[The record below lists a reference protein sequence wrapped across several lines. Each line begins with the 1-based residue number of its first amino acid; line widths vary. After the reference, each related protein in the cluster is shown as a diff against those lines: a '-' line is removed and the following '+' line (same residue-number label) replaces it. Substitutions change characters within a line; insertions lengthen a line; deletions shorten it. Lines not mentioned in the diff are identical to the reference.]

1 MPFALGYPV
10 SKSRPKEGPMQK
22 STQLIIL
29 GLILVG
35 GAQAQSKGV
44 SLKKVRTIFS
54 KADANQDG
62 LLNRAEATAVGIP
75 QRDMVRVDA
84 DKSGDLSG
92 EEFVFYYSQLLTRA
106 GRAPAKDLELEAKR
120 ITDARRAAKAK
131 AQERIDQARA
141 DKQAKDQGRADQAR
155 TDSKAKDQ
163 ARIDQARAD
172 KQAKDQGR
180 ADQARTDSKAKDQA
194 RIDQARADKQAKDQG
209 RADQARTDSKAKDQ
223 ARIDQARADKQ
234 AKDQGRADQ
243 ARTDSKAKDQARI
256 DQARADKQAK
266 DQGRADQAR
275 TDSKAK
281 DQARIDQARAD
292 KQAKDQG
299 RADQARTDS
308 KAKDQARIDQARAD
322 KQAKDQG
329 RKDAQ
334 SSTPSPETQIQGAIK
349 SLRAAVQGG
358 RVSADGAKNVLA
370 LLTNKGVPTSVEDLR
385 LLHQSAT
392 TRVTALA
399 KAGKLTPGEARELH
413 KALTRRMQQA
423 AAKHAAAG
431 QNPAAKPPARPK
443 PGGDSPARKAKPA
456 DGKKAQGR
464 VKDAPRPEPVVKP
477 ADGNIRRKGEGQE
490 AGFAPL
496 GQGRSRRKP

>member
-22 STQLIIL
+22 FNQLIIL

-106 GRAPAKDLELEAKR
+106 GRAPAKDLEVEAKR
-120 ITDARRAAKAK
+120 ITDARRAAKKKAQERVDQARADKKAK
-131 AQERIDQARA
+131 DQGRADEARTDSKAKDQERIDQARA
-141 DKQAKDQGRADQAR
+141 DKKAKDQGRADEAR

-172 KQAKDQGR
+172 KK
-180 ADQARTDSKAKDQA
+180 
-194 RIDQARADKQAKDQG
+194 
-209 RADQARTDSKAKDQ
+209 
-223 ARIDQARADKQ
+223 
-234 AKDQGRADQ
+234 
-243 ARTDSKAKDQARI
+243 
-256 DQARADKQAK
+256 
-266 DQGRADQAR
+266 
-275 TDSKAK
+275 
-281 DQARIDQARAD
+281 
-292 KQAKDQG
+292 
-299 RADQARTDS
+299 
-308 KAKDQARIDQARAD
+308 
-322 KQAKDQG
+322 AKDQG

-334 SSTPSPETQIQGAIK
+334 KPTPSPETEIQGAIK
-349 SLRAAVQGG
+349 SLRAAIQVG

-370 LLTNKGVPTSVEDLR
+370 LLTNKGVPTNVEDLR

-423 AAKHAAAG
+423 AAKHAPAG
-431 QNPAAKPPARPK
+431 QNPAAKPPARRK
-443 PGGDSPARKAKPA
+443 AGGDSPARKAKPA
-456 DGKKAQGR
+456 DGKKAEGR

-477 ADGNIRRKGEGQE
+477 ADGNTRRKARAKKPASRPSDKG
-490 AGFAPL
+490 
-496 GQGRSRRKP
+496 GRDGSRS

>member
-1 MPFALGYPV
+1 
-10 SKSRPKEGPMQK
+10 MQK
-22 STQLIIL
+22 FNQLIIL

-106 GRAPAKDLELEAKR
+106 GRAPAKDLEVEAKR
-120 ITDARRAAKAK
+120 ITDARRAAKKKAQERVDQARADKKAK
-131 AQERIDQARA
+131 DQGRADEARTDSKAKDQERIDQARA
-141 DKQAKDQGRADQAR
+141 DKKAKDQGRADEAR

-172 KQAKDQGR
+172 KKAKDQGR
-180 ADQARTDSKAKDQA
+180 ADEARTDSKAKDQA
-194 RIDQARADKQAKDQG
+194 RIDQARADKK
-209 RADQARTDSKAKDQ
+209 
-223 ARIDQARADKQ
+223 
-234 AKDQGRADQ
+234 
-243 ARTDSKAKDQARI
+243 
-256 DQARADKQAK
+256 
-266 DQGRADQAR
+266 
-275 TDSKAK
+275 
-281 DQARIDQARAD
+281 
-292 KQAKDQG
+292 
-299 RADQARTDS
+299 
-308 KAKDQARIDQARAD
+308 
-322 KQAKDQG
+322 AKDQG

-334 SSTPSPETQIQGAIK
+334 KPTPSPETEIQGAIK
-349 SLRAAVQGG
+349 SLRAAVQVG

-370 LLTNKGVPTSVEDLR
+370 LLTNKGVPTNVEDLR

-423 AAKHAAAG
+423 AAKHAPAR
-431 QNPAAKPPARPK
+431 QNPAAKPPARRK
-443 PGGDSPARKAKPA
+443 AGGDSPARKAKPA
-456 DGKKAQGR
+456 DGKKAEGR

-477 ADGNIRRKGEGQE
+477 ADGNTRRKARAKKPASRPSDKG
-490 AGFAPL
+490 
-496 GQGRSRRKP
+496 GRDGSRS

>member
-1 MPFALGYPV
+1 
-10 SKSRPKEGPMQK
+10 MQK

-106 GRAPAKDLELEAKR
+106 GRAPAKDLEVEAKR
-120 ITDARRAAKAK
+120 ITDARRAAKKKAQERVDQARADKKAK
-131 AQERIDQARA
+131 DQGRADEARTDSKAKDQERIDQARA
-141 DKQAKDQGRADQAR
+141 DKKAKDQGRADEARTDSKAKDQERIDQARADKKAKDQGRADEAR

-172 KQAKDQGR
+172 KK
-180 ADQARTDSKAKDQA
+180 
-194 RIDQARADKQAKDQG
+194 
-209 RADQARTDSKAKDQ
+209 
-223 ARIDQARADKQ
+223 
-234 AKDQGRADQ
+234 
-243 ARTDSKAKDQARI
+243 
-256 DQARADKQAK
+256 
-266 DQGRADQAR
+266 
-275 TDSKAK
+275 
-281 DQARIDQARAD
+281 
-292 KQAKDQG
+292 
-299 RADQARTDS
+299 
-308 KAKDQARIDQARAD
+308 
-322 KQAKDQG
+322 AKDQG

-334 SSTPSPETQIQGAIK
+334 KPTTSPETEIQGAIK
-349 SLRAAVQGG
+349 SLRAAVQVG

-370 LLTNKGVPTSVEDLR
+370 LLTNKGVPTNVEDLR

-423 AAKHAAAG
+423 AAKHAPAR
-431 QNPAAKPPARPK
+431 QNPAAKPPARRK
-443 PGGDSPARKAKPA
+443 AGGDSPARKAKPA
-456 DGKKAQGR
+456 DGKKAEGR

-477 ADGNIRRKGEGQE
+477 ADGNTRRKARAKKPASRPSDKG
-490 AGFAPL
+490 
-496 GQGRSRRKP
+496 GRDGSRS

>member
-1 MPFALGYPV
+1 
-10 SKSRPKEGPMQK
+10 MQK

-106 GRAPAKDLELEAKR
+106 GRAPAKDLEVEAKR
-120 ITDARRAAKAK
+120 ITDARRAAKKK

-141 DKQAKDQGRADQAR
+141 DKKAKDQGRADEARTDSKAKDQERIDQARADKKAKDQGRADEARTDSKAKDQERIDQARADKKAKDQGRADEAR

-172 KQAKDQGR
+172 KK
-180 ADQARTDSKAKDQA
+180 
-194 RIDQARADKQAKDQG
+194 
-209 RADQARTDSKAKDQ
+209 
-223 ARIDQARADKQ
+223 
-234 AKDQGRADQ
+234 
-243 ARTDSKAKDQARI
+243 
-256 DQARADKQAK
+256 
-266 DQGRADQAR
+266 
-275 TDSKAK
+275 
-281 DQARIDQARAD
+281 
-292 KQAKDQG
+292 
-299 RADQARTDS
+299 
-308 KAKDQARIDQARAD
+308 
-322 KQAKDQG
+322 AKDQG

-334 SSTPSPETQIQGAIK
+334 KPTTSPETEIQGAIK
-349 SLRAAVQGG
+349 SLRAAVQVG

-370 LLTNKGVPTSVEDLR
+370 LLTNKGVPTNVEDLR

-399 KAGKLTPGEARELH
+399 KAGKLTSGEARELH

-423 AAKHAAAG
+423 AAKHAPAG
-431 QNPAAKPPARPK
+431 QDPAAKPPARRK

-456 DGKKAQGR
+456 DGKKAEGG

-477 ADGNIRRKGEGQE
+477 ADGNTRRKARAKKPASRPSDKG
-490 AGFAPL
+490 
-496 GQGRSRRKP
+496 GRDGSRS

>member
-1 MPFALGYPV
+1 
-10 SKSRPKEGPMQK
+10 MQK

-106 GRAPAKDLELEAKR
+106 GRAPAKDLEVEAKR
-120 ITDARRAAKAK
+120 ITDARRAAKKKAQERVDQARADKKAK
-131 AQERIDQARA
+131 DQGRADEARTDSKAKDQERIDQARA
-141 DKQAKDQGRADQAR
+141 DKKAKDQGRADEAR

-163 ARIDQARAD
+163 ERIDQARAD
-172 KQAKDQGR
+172 KKAKDQGR
-180 ADQARTDSKAKDQA
+180 ADEARTDSKAKDQE
-194 RIDQARADKQAKDQG
+194 RIDQARADKK
-209 RADQARTDSKAKDQ
+209 
-223 ARIDQARADKQ
+223 
-234 AKDQGRADQ
+234 
-243 ARTDSKAKDQARI
+243 
-256 DQARADKQAK
+256 
-266 DQGRADQAR
+266 
-275 TDSKAK
+275 
-281 DQARIDQARAD
+281 
-292 KQAKDQG
+292 
-299 RADQARTDS
+299 
-308 KAKDQARIDQARAD
+308 
-322 KQAKDQG
+322 AKDQG

-334 SSTPSPETQIQGAIK
+334 KPTPSPETEIQGAIK
-349 SLRAAVQGG
+349 SLRAAVQVG

-370 LLTNKGVPTSVEDLR
+370 LLTNKGVPTNVEDLR

-423 AAKHAAAG
+423 AAKHAPAG
-431 QNPAAKPPARPK
+431 QDPAAKPPARRK

-456 DGKKAQGR
+456 DGKKAEGR

-477 ADGNIRRKGEGQE
+477 ADGNTRRKARAKKPASRPSDKG
-490 AGFAPL
+490 
-496 GQGRSRRKP
+496 GRDGSRS

>member
-1 MPFALGYPV
+1 
-10 SKSRPKEGPMQK
+10 MQK

-106 GRAPAKDLELEAKR
+106 GRAPAKDLEVEAKR

-141 DKQAKDQGRADQAR
+141 DKQAKDQERIDQARADKQAKNQGRADQAR

-194 RIDQARADKQAKDQG
+194 RF
-209 RADQARTDSKAKDQ
+209 
-223 ARIDQARADKQ
+223 
-234 AKDQGRADQ
+234 
-243 ARTDSKAKDQARI
+243 
-256 DQARADKQAK
+256 
-266 DQGRADQAR
+266 
-275 TDSKAK
+275 
-281 DQARIDQARAD
+281 
-292 KQAKDQG
+292 
-299 RADQARTDS
+299 
-308 KAKDQARIDQARAD
+308 DQARAD

-477 ADGNIRRKGEGQE
+477 ADGNIRRKARAKKPASRPSDKG
-490 AGFAPL
+490 
-496 GQGRSRRKP
+496 GRDGSRS

>member
-106 GRAPAKDLELEAKR
+106 GRAPAKDLEVEAKR

-141 DKQAKDQGRADQAR
+141 DKQAKDQE
-155 TDSKAKDQ
+155 
-163 ARIDQARAD
+163 RIDQARAD
-172 KQAKDQGR
+172 KQAKN
-180 ADQARTDSKAKDQA
+180 
-194 RIDQARADKQAKDQG
+194 
-209 RADQARTDSKAKDQ
+209 
-223 ARIDQARADKQ
+223 
-234 AKDQGRADQ
+234 
-243 ARTDSKAKDQARI
+243 
-256 DQARADKQAK
+256 
-266 DQGRADQAR
+266 QGRADQAR

-477 ADGNIRRKGEGQE
+477 ADGNIRRKARAKKPASRPSDKG
-490 AGFAPL
+490 
-496 GQGRSRRKP
+496 GRDGSRS

>member
-1 MPFALGYPV
+1 
-10 SKSRPKEGPMQK
+10 MQK

-106 GRAPAKDLELEAKR
+106 GRAPAKDLEVEAKR
-120 ITDARRAAKAK
+120 ITDARRAAKKK
-131 AQERIDQARA
+131 AQERVDQARA
-141 DKQAKDQGRADQAR
+141 DKKAKDQGRADEAR

-172 KQAKDQGR
+172 KK
-180 ADQARTDSKAKDQA
+180 
-194 RIDQARADKQAKDQG
+194 
-209 RADQARTDSKAKDQ
+209 
-223 ARIDQARADKQ
+223 
-234 AKDQGRADQ
+234 
-243 ARTDSKAKDQARI
+243 
-256 DQARADKQAK
+256 
-266 DQGRADQAR
+266 
-275 TDSKAK
+275 
-281 DQARIDQARAD
+281 
-292 KQAKDQG
+292 
-299 RADQARTDS
+299 
-308 KAKDQARIDQARAD
+308 
-322 KQAKDQG
+322 AKDQG

-334 SSTPSPETQIQGAIK
+334 KPTPSPETEIQGAIK
-349 SLRAAVQGG
+349 SLRAAVQVG

-370 LLTNKGVPTSVEDLR
+370 LLTNKGVPTNVEDLR

-423 AAKHAAAG
+423 AAKHAPAR
-431 QNPAAKPPARPK
+431 QNPAAKPPARRK
-443 PGGDSPARKAKPA
+443 AGGDSPARKAKPA
-456 DGKKAQGR
+456 DGKKAEGR

-477 ADGNIRRKGEGQE
+477 ADGNTRRKARAKKPASRPSDKG
-490 AGFAPL
+490 
-496 GQGRSRRKP
+496 GRDGSRS

>member
-22 STQLIIL
+22 FNQLIIL

-106 GRAPAKDLELEAKR
+106 GRAPAKDLEVEAKR
-120 ITDARRAAKAK
+120 ITDARRAAKKKAQERVDQARADKKAK
-131 AQERIDQARA
+131 DQGRADEARTDSKAKDQERIDQARA
-141 DKQAKDQGRADQAR
+141 DKKAKDQGRADEARTDSKAKDQERIDQARADKKAKDQERIDQARADKKAKDQGRADEAR

-172 KQAKDQGR
+172 KK
-180 ADQARTDSKAKDQA
+180 
-194 RIDQARADKQAKDQG
+194 
-209 RADQARTDSKAKDQ
+209 
-223 ARIDQARADKQ
+223 
-234 AKDQGRADQ
+234 
-243 ARTDSKAKDQARI
+243 
-256 DQARADKQAK
+256 
-266 DQGRADQAR
+266 
-275 TDSKAK
+275 
-281 DQARIDQARAD
+281 
-292 KQAKDQG
+292 
-299 RADQARTDS
+299 
-308 KAKDQARIDQARAD
+308 
-322 KQAKDQG
+322 AKDQG

-334 SSTPSPETQIQGAIK
+334 KPTPSPETEIQGAIK
-349 SLRAAVQGG
+349 SLRAAIQVG

-370 LLTNKGVPTSVEDLR
+370 LLTNKGVPTNVEDLR

-423 AAKHAAAG
+423 AAKHAPAG
-431 QNPAAKPPARPK
+431 QNPAAKPPARRK
-443 PGGDSPARKAKPA
+443 AGGDSPARKAKPA
-456 DGKKAQGR
+456 DGKKAEGR

-477 ADGNIRRKGEGQE
+477 ADGNTRRKARAKKPASRPSDKG
-490 AGFAPL
+490 
-496 GQGRSRRKP
+496 GRDGSRS

>member
-1 MPFALGYPV
+1 
-10 SKSRPKEGPMQK
+10 MQK
-22 STQLIIL
+22 FNQLIIL

-106 GRAPAKDLELEAKR
+106 GRAPAKDLEVEAKR
-120 ITDARRAAKAK
+120 ITDARRAAKKKAQERVDQARADKKAK
-131 AQERIDQARA
+131 DQGRADEARTDSKAKDQERIDQARA
-141 DKQAKDQGRADQAR
+141 DKKAKDQGRADEAR

-172 KQAKDQGR
+172 KKAKDQGR
-180 ADQARTDSKAKDQA
+180 ADEARTDSKAKDQERIDQARADKKAKDQGRADEARTDSKAKDQA
-194 RIDQARADKQAKDQG
+194 RIDQARADKK
-209 RADQARTDSKAKDQ
+209 
-223 ARIDQARADKQ
+223 
-234 AKDQGRADQ
+234 
-243 ARTDSKAKDQARI
+243 
-256 DQARADKQAK
+256 
-266 DQGRADQAR
+266 
-275 TDSKAK
+275 
-281 DQARIDQARAD
+281 
-292 KQAKDQG
+292 
-299 RADQARTDS
+299 
-308 KAKDQARIDQARAD
+308 
-322 KQAKDQG
+322 AKDQG

-334 SSTPSPETQIQGAIK
+334 KPTPSPETEIQGAIK
-349 SLRAAVQGG
+349 SLRAAVQVG

-370 LLTNKGVPTSVEDLR
+370 LLTNKGVPTNVEDLR

-423 AAKHAAAG
+423 AAKHAPAR
-431 QNPAAKPPARPK
+431 QNPAAKPPARRK
-443 PGGDSPARKAKPA
+443 AGGDSPARKAKPA
-456 DGKKAQGR
+456 DGKKAEGR

-477 ADGNIRRKGEGQE
+477 ADGNTRRKARAKKPASRPSDKG
-490 AGFAPL
+490 
-496 GQGRSRRKP
+496 GRDGSRS

>member
-1 MPFALGYPV
+1 
-10 SKSRPKEGPMQK
+10 MQK
-22 STQLIIL
+22 FNQLIIL

-106 GRAPAKDLELEAKR
+106 GRAPAKDLEVEAKR
-120 ITDARRAAKAK
+120 ITDARRAAKKKAQERVDQARADKKAK
-131 AQERIDQARA
+131 DQGRADEARTDSKAKDQERIDQARA
-141 DKQAKDQGRADQAR
+141 DKKAKDQGRADEAR

-172 KQAKDQGR
+172 KK
-180 ADQARTDSKAKDQA
+180 
-194 RIDQARADKQAKDQG
+194 
-209 RADQARTDSKAKDQ
+209 
-223 ARIDQARADKQ
+223 
-234 AKDQGRADQ
+234 
-243 ARTDSKAKDQARI
+243 
-256 DQARADKQAK
+256 
-266 DQGRADQAR
+266 
-275 TDSKAK
+275 
-281 DQARIDQARAD
+281 
-292 KQAKDQG
+292 
-299 RADQARTDS
+299 
-308 KAKDQARIDQARAD
+308 
-322 KQAKDQG
+322 AKDQG

-334 SSTPSPETQIQGAIK
+334 KPTPSPETEIQGAIK
-349 SLRAAVQGG
+349 SLRAAVQVG

-370 LLTNKGVPTSVEDLR
+370 LLTNKGVPTNVEDLR

-423 AAKHAAAG
+423 AAKHAPAR
-431 QNPAAKPPARPK
+431 QNPAAKPPARRK
-443 PGGDSPARKAKPA
+443 AGGDSPARKAKPA
-456 DGKKAQGR
+456 DGKKAEGR

-477 ADGNIRRKGEGQE
+477 ADGNTRRKARAKKPASRPSDKG
-490 AGFAPL
+490 
-496 GQGRSRRKP
+496 GRDGSRS

>member
-22 STQLIIL
+22 FNQLIIL

-106 GRAPAKDLELEAKR
+106 GRAPAKDLEVEAKR
-120 ITDARRAAKAK
+120 ITDARRAAKKKAQERVDQARADKKAK
-131 AQERIDQARA
+131 DQGRADEARTDSKAKDQERIDQARA
-141 DKQAKDQGRADQAR
+141 DKTAKDQGRADEARTDSKAKDQERIDQARADKKAKDQERIDQARADKKAKDQGRADEAR

-172 KQAKDQGR
+172 KK
-180 ADQARTDSKAKDQA
+180 
-194 RIDQARADKQAKDQG
+194 
-209 RADQARTDSKAKDQ
+209 
-223 ARIDQARADKQ
+223 
-234 AKDQGRADQ
+234 
-243 ARTDSKAKDQARI
+243 
-256 DQARADKQAK
+256 
-266 DQGRADQAR
+266 
-275 TDSKAK
+275 
-281 DQARIDQARAD
+281 
-292 KQAKDQG
+292 
-299 RADQARTDS
+299 
-308 KAKDQARIDQARAD
+308 
-322 KQAKDQG
+322 AKDQG

-334 SSTPSPETQIQGAIK
+334 KPTPSPETEIQGAIK
-349 SLRAAVQGG
+349 SLRAAIQVG

-370 LLTNKGVPTSVEDLR
+370 LLTNKGVPTNVEDLR

-423 AAKHAAAG
+423 AAKHAPAG
-431 QNPAAKPPARPK
+431 QNPAAKPPARRK
-443 PGGDSPARKAKPA
+443 AGGDSPARKAKPA
-456 DGKKAQGR
+456 DGKKAEGR

-477 ADGNIRRKGEGQE
+477 ADGNTRRKARAKKPASRPSDKG
-490 AGFAPL
+490 
-496 GQGRSRRKP
+496 GRDGSRS

>member
-106 GRAPAKDLELEAKR
+106 GRAPAKDLEVEAKR
-120 ITDARRAAKAK
+120 ITDARRAAKKK

-141 DKQAKDQGRADQAR
+141 DKKTKDQGRADEAR

-172 KQAKDQGR
+172 KK
-180 ADQARTDSKAKDQA
+180 
-194 RIDQARADKQAKDQG
+194 
-209 RADQARTDSKAKDQ
+209 
-223 ARIDQARADKQ
+223 
-234 AKDQGRADQ
+234 
-243 ARTDSKAKDQARI
+243 
-256 DQARADKQAK
+256 
-266 DQGRADQAR
+266 
-275 TDSKAK
+275 
-281 DQARIDQARAD
+281 
-292 KQAKDQG
+292 
-299 RADQARTDS
+299 
-308 KAKDQARIDQARAD
+308 
-322 KQAKDQG
+322 AKDQG

-334 SSTPSPETQIQGAIK
+334 KPTPSPETEIQGAIK
-349 SLRAAVQGG
+349 SLRAAVQVG

-370 LLTNKGVPTSVEDLR
+370 LLTNKGVPTNVEDLR

-423 AAKHAAAG
+423 AAKHAPAG
-431 QNPAAKPPARPK
+431 QDPAAKPPARRK

-456 DGKKAQGR
+456 DGKKAEGG

-477 ADGNIRRKGEGQE
+477 ADGNTRRKARAKKPASRPSDKG
-490 AGFAPL
+490 
-496 GQGRSRRKP
+496 GRDGSRS

>member
-1 MPFALGYPV
+1 
-10 SKSRPKEGPMQK
+10 MQK

-106 GRAPAKDLELEAKR
+106 GRAPAKDLEVEAKR
-120 ITDARRAAKAK
+120 ITDARRAAKKKAQERVDQARADKKAK
-131 AQERIDQARA
+131 DQGRADEARTDSKAKDQERIDQARA
-141 DKQAKDQGRADQAR
+141 DKKAKDQGRADEARTDSKAKDQERIDQARADKKAKDQGRADEAR

-172 KQAKDQGR
+172 KKTKDQGR
-180 ADQARTDSKAKDQA
+180 ADEARTDSKAKDQA
-194 RIDQARADKQAKDQG
+194 RIDQARADKK
-209 RADQARTDSKAKDQ
+209 
-223 ARIDQARADKQ
+223 
-234 AKDQGRADQ
+234 
-243 ARTDSKAKDQARI
+243 
-256 DQARADKQAK
+256 
-266 DQGRADQAR
+266 
-275 TDSKAK
+275 
-281 DQARIDQARAD
+281 
-292 KQAKDQG
+292 
-299 RADQARTDS
+299 
-308 KAKDQARIDQARAD
+308 
-322 KQAKDQG
+322 AKDQG

-334 SSTPSPETQIQGAIK
+334 KPTTSPETEIQGAIK
-349 SLRAAVQGG
+349 SLRAAVQVG

-370 LLTNKGVPTSVEDLR
+370 LLTNKGVPTNVEDLR

-399 KAGKLTPGEARELH
+399 KAGKLTSGEARELH

-423 AAKHAAAG
+423 AAKHAPAG
-431 QNPAAKPPARPK
+431 QDPAAKPPARRK
-443 PGGDSPARKAKPA
+443 PGGDSHARKAKPA
-456 DGKKAQGR
+456 DGKKAEGG

-477 ADGNIRRKGEGQE
+477 ADGNTRRKARAKKPASRPSDKG
-490 AGFAPL
+490 
-496 GQGRSRRKP
+496 GRDGSRS

>member
-1 MPFALGYPV
+1 
-10 SKSRPKEGPMQK
+10 MQK

-106 GRAPAKDLELEAKR
+106 GRAPAKDLEVEAKR
-120 ITDARRAAKAK
+120 ITDARRAAKKKAQERVDQARADKKAK
-131 AQERIDQARA
+131 DQGRADEARTDSKAKDQERIDQARA
-141 DKQAKDQGRADQAR
+141 DKKAKDQGRADEARTDSKAKDQERIDQARADKKAKDQGRADEAR

-172 KQAKDQGR
+172 KK
-180 ADQARTDSKAKDQA
+180 
-194 RIDQARADKQAKDQG
+194 
-209 RADQARTDSKAKDQ
+209 
-223 ARIDQARADKQ
+223 
-234 AKDQGRADQ
+234 
-243 ARTDSKAKDQARI
+243 
-256 DQARADKQAK
+256 
-266 DQGRADQAR
+266 
-275 TDSKAK
+275 
-281 DQARIDQARAD
+281 
-292 KQAKDQG
+292 
-299 RADQARTDS
+299 
-308 KAKDQARIDQARAD
+308 
-322 KQAKDQG
+322 AKDQG

-334 SSTPSPETQIQGAIK
+334 KPTTSPETEIQGAIK
-349 SLRAAVQGG
+349 SLRAAVQVG

-370 LLTNKGVPTSVEDLR
+370 LLTNKGVPTNVEDLR

-399 KAGKLTPGEARELH
+399 KAGKLTSGEARELH

-423 AAKHAAAG
+423 AAKHAPAG
-431 QNPAAKPPARPK
+431 QDPAAKPPARRK

-456 DGKKAQGR
+456 DGKKAEGG

-477 ADGNIRRKGEGQE
+477 ADGNTRRKARAKKPASRPSDKG
-490 AGFAPL
+490 
-496 GQGRSRRKP
+496 GRDGSRS